1 MSKKTLKPVVMA
13 AGAVVIG
20 SLALAGTAFAM
31 SPLAQGY
38 LLAASSADD
47 KPKEGSCGEGQCG
60 GDMAAAATPAAE
72 GTPVADDKAAD
83 GSCGEGQCG
92 ADRMGAAA
100 PAAAGTPV
108 AEDGSDDAA
117 ADDKADAEGTCNG

>member
-13 AGAVVIG
+13 AGAVMIG

-38 LLAASSADD
+38 LLAAGAAGDD
-47 KPKEGSCGEGQCG
+47 KPKEGSCGEGSCGEGQCG
-60 GDMAAAATPAAE
+60 ADKPADTAAAATPAAAA
-72 GTPVADDKAAD
+72 TATDDKAAD

-92 ADRMGAAA
+92 ADMAADA
-100 PAAAGTPV
+100 TPAA
-108 AEDGSDDAA
+108 DAA
-117 ADDKADAEGTCNG
+117 AAEDKTHAEGTCNG